1 MRCYVVAQNIILLHK
16 TLLCQRQIKNN
27 KSVKFRICFKPWRR
41 CRSNPIFSVGN
52 QTTKIQKYNEKKKQ
66 VQTNNNI
73 IDKNSVLVKIH
84 DNIDFSFV
92 NDLCDEFYSENGQNG
107 FLPELVFRV
116 SFIQFFKNGL
126 SDNEV
131 DDEIFD
137 DCKLSRFRKEIGADK
152 FKQIFDFL
160 VQKIISSSDNEARM
174 MSKKE
179 NDVKPSYKSHVAMTK
194 NRFITYT
201 DVIFPFGKIWRLN
214 IRKLSHI
221 CMEWE
226 ERSLGG
232 CKKLECKIICQQ

>member
-1 MRCYVVAQNIILLHK
+1 MKKRSKYKQ
-16 TLLCQRQIKNN
+16 TSIKNMKFIDSDSLYN
-27 KSVKFRICFKPWRR
+27 KF
-41 CRSNPIFSVGN
+41 
-52 QTTKIQKYNEKKKQ
+52 
-66 VQTNNNI
+66 

-92 NDLCDEFYSENGQNG
+92 NDLCDEFYSDDGQNA

-174 MSKKE
+174 MGKKE

-201 DVIFPFGKIWRLN
+201 DVTTEKIR
-214 IRKLSHI
+214 
-221 CMEWE
+221 
-226 ERSLGG
+226 
-232 CKKLECKIICQQ
+232 Q

>member
-1 MRCYVVAQNIILLHK
+1 MK
-16 TLLCQRQIKNN
+16 K
-27 KSVKFRICFKPWRR
+27 
-41 CRSNPIFSVGN
+41 RSKYK
-52 QTTKIQKYNEKKKQ
+52 QTT
-66 VQTNNNI
+66 I

-174 MSKKE
+174 MGKKE

-201 DVIFPFGKIWRLN
+201 DVTTEKIR
-214 IRKLSHI
+214 
-221 CMEWE
+221 
-226 ERSLGG
+226 
-232 CKKLECKIICQQ
+232 Q